1 MLNYFNN
8 NFLKS
13 SKKTKIELYIL
24 PLLICV
30 FLYLFFLEKGKNEDV
45 EISSKLNYEEFY
57 NKKFESSFLE
67 FFSSLEKLAKKY
79 EILILK
85 NEKDKSIILLKAQG
99 KKQSILN
106 FIKDIE
112 NLNNFTKIDF
122 FNMNKNEETKNYI
135 FELKINLNKYYIK
148 NLKEIEY
155 EKKYEKVIVTQNS
168 QNKEFRINAIV
179 DDFAFINETWIKK
192 NEKIEDYK
200 LIKIDRNFVVLSNES
215 NEIKLELLNE
225 EYFKENN

>member
-13 SKKTKIELYIL
+13 SKKTKIELYVL

-30 FLYLFFLEKGKNEDV
+30 FLYLFFLEKGKNKDV
-45 EISSKLNYEEFY
+45 EISSKLNYEKFY

-67 FFSSLEKLAKKY
+67 LFSSLEKLAKKY
-79 EILILK
+79 EISILK
-85 NEKDKSIILLKAQG
+85 NEKNENIILLKAVG
-99 KKQSILN
+99 NKQSIFD

-122 FNMNKNEETKNYI
+122 LNMNKNEETKIYT

-148 NLKEIEY
+148 NLKNIEY
-155 EKKYEKVIVTQNS
+155 EKNHEKVIVTQNC
-168 QNKEFRINAIV
+168 QNKEFKINAIV
-179 DDFAFINETWIKK
+179 DDYAFINETWIKK
-192 NEKIEDYK
+192 NEKIENYK
-200 LIKIDRNFVVLSNES
+200 LITIDRDFVVLSNES

-225 EYFKENN
+225 EYFKEIN

>member
-1 MLNYFNN
+1 
-8 NFLKS
+8 
-13 SKKTKIELYIL
+13 
-24 PLLICV
+24 
-30 FLYLFFLEKGKNEDV
+30 
-45 EISSKLNYEEFY
+45 
-57 NKKFESSFLE
+57 
-67 FFSSLEKLAKKY
+67 
-79 EILILK
+79 
-85 NEKDKSIILLKAQG
+85 
-99 KKQSILN
+99 
-106 FIKDIE
+106 
-112 NLNNFTKIDF
+112 
-122 FNMNKNEETKNYI
+122 MNKNEETKNYT

>member
-85 NEKDKSIILLKAQG
+85 NEKDKNIILLKAQG

-155 EKKYEKVIVTQNS
+155 EKKYEKIIVTQNS

>member
-13 SKKTKIELYIL
+13 NKKTKIELYIL

-67 FFSSLEKLAKKY
+67 LFSSLEKLAKKY

-85 NEKDKSIILLKAQG
+85 NEKDKNIILLKAQG

-155 EKKYEKVIVTQNS
+155 EKKYEKVIATQNS

>member
-67 FFSSLEKLAKKY
+67 LFSSLEKLAKKY

>member
-85 NEKDKSIILLKAQG
+85 NEKDKNIILLKAQG

-122 FNMNKNEETKNYI
+122 FNMNKNEETKNYT

-215 NEIKLELLNE
+215 NEIRLELLNE

>member
-67 FFSSLEKLAKKY
+67 LFSSLEKLAKKY

-85 NEKDKSIILLKAQG
+85 NEKDKNIILLKAQG

>member
-13 SKKTKIELYIL
+13 NKKTKIELYIL

-85 NEKDKSIILLKAQG
+85 NEKDKNIILLKAQG

-148 NLKEIEY
+148 NLKEIKY

>member
-13 SKKTKIELYIL
+13 SKKTKIELYVL
-24 PLLICV
+24 PLLIYLL
-30 FLYLFFLEKGKNEDV
+30 LYLFLLEKDKNEEV

-67 FFSSLEKLAKKY
+67 LFSSLEKLAKKY
-79 EILILK
+79 EISILK
-85 NEKDKSIILLKAQG
+85 NEKNENIILLKAVG
-99 KKQSILN
+99 NKQSIFD

-122 FNMNKNEETKNYI
+122 LNMNKNEETKIYT

-148 NLKEIEY
+148 NLKNIEY
-155 EKKYEKVIVTQNS
+155 EKNHEKVFVTQNS
-168 QNKEFRINAIV
+168 QNKEFKINAIV
-179 DDFAFINETWIKK
+179 DDYAFINETWIKK
-192 NEKIEDYK
+192 NEKIENYK
-200 LIKIDRNFVVLSNES
+200 LIKINRDFVVLSNEL

-225 EYFKENN
+225 EYFKETN

>member
-13 SKKTKIELYIL
+13 SKKTKIELYVL
-24 PLLICV
+24 PLLIYLL
-30 FLYLFFLEKGKNEDV
+30 LYLFLLEKDKNKDV

-67 FFSSLEKLAKKY
+67 LFSSLEKLAKKY
-79 EILILK
+79 EISILK
-85 NEKDKSIILLKAQG
+85 NEKNENIILLKAVG
-99 KKQSILN
+99 NKQSIFD

-122 FNMNKNEETKNYI
+122 LNMNKNEETKIYT

-148 NLKEIEY
+148 NLKNIEY
-155 EKKYEKVIVTQNS
+155 EKNHEKVFVTQNS
-168 QNKEFRINAIV
+168 QNKEFKINAIV
-179 DDFAFINETWIKK
+179 DDYAFINETWIKK
-192 NEKIEDYK
+192 NEKIENYK
-200 LIKIDRNFVVLSNES
+200 LIKINRDFVVLSNEL

-225 EYFKENN
+225 EYFKETN

>member
-13 SKKTKIELYIL
+13 SKKTKIELYVL
-24 PLLICV
+24 PLLIYLLLYV
-30 FLYLFFLEKGKNEDV
+30 FLLEKGKNKDV

-67 FFSSLEKLAKKY
+67 LFSSLEKLAKKY
-79 EILILK
+79 EISILK
-85 NEKDKSIILLKAQG
+85 NEKNENIILLKAVG
-99 KKQSILN
+99 NKQSIFD

-122 FNMNKNEETKNYI
+122 LNMNKNEETKIYT

-148 NLKEIEY
+148 NLKNIEY
-155 EKKYEKVIVTQNS
+155 KKNHEKVFVTQNN
-168 QNKEFRINAIV
+168 QNKEFKINAIV
-179 DDFAFINETWIKK
+179 DDYAFINETWIKK
-192 NEKIEDYK
+192 NEKIENYK
-200 LIKIDRNFVVLSNES
+200 LIKINRDFVVLSNEL

-225 EYFKENN
+225 EYFKETN

>member
-1 MLNYFNN
+1 MCI
-8 NFLKS
+8 S
-13 SKKTKIELYIL
+13 
-24 PLLICV
+24 
-30 FLYLFFLEKGKNEDV
+30 LFVFLEKGKNEDV

-85 NEKDKSIILLKAQG
+85 NEKDKNIILLKAQG

-122 FNMNKNEETKNYI
+122 
-135 FELKINLNKYYIK
+135 
-148 NLKEIEY
+148 
-155 EKKYEKVIVTQNS
+155 
-168 QNKEFRINAIV
+168 
-179 DDFAFINETWIKK
+179 
-192 NEKIEDYK
+192 
-200 LIKIDRNFVVLSNES
+200 LI
-215 NEIKLELLNE
+215 
-225 EYFKENN
+225 

>member
-1 MLNYFNN
+1 M
-8 NFLKS
+8 
-13 SKKTKIELYIL
+13 
-24 PLLICV
+24 
-30 FLYLFFLEKGKNEDV
+30 FFLEKGKNEDV

-67 FFSSLEKLAKKY
+67 LFSSLEKLAKKY

-85 NEKDKSIILLKAQG
+85 NEKDKNIILLKAQG

-155 EKKYEKVIVTQNS
+155 EKKYEKVIATQNS

>member
-13 SKKTKIELYIL
+13 SKKTKIELYVL
-24 PLLICV
+24 PLLIYLL
-30 FLYLFFLEKGKNEDV
+30 LYLFLLEKDKNKDV

-67 FFSSLEKLAKKY
+67 LFSSLEKLAKKY
-79 EILILK
+79 EISILK
-85 NEKDKSIILLKAQG
+85 NEKNENIILLKAVG
-99 KKQSILN
+99 NKQSIFD

-122 FNMNKNEETKNYI
+122 LNMNKNEETKIYT

-148 NLKEIEY
+148 NLKNIEY
-155 EKKYEKVIVTQNS
+155 EKNHEKVIVTQNS
-168 QNKEFRINAIV
+168 QNKEFKINAIV
-179 DDFAFINETWIKK
+179 DDYAFINETWIKK
-192 NEKIEDYK
+192 NEKIENYK
-200 LIKIDRNFVVLSNES
+200 LIKINRDFVVLSNEL

-225 EYFKENN
+225 EYFKETN

>member
-13 SKKTKIELYIL
+13 SKKTKIELYVL
-24 PLLICV
+24 PLLIYLL
-30 FLYLFFLEKGKNEDV
+30 LYLFFLEKGKNKDV

-67 FFSSLEKLAKKY
+67 LFSSLEKLAKKY
-79 EILILK
+79 EISILK
-85 NEKDKSIILLKAQG
+85 NEKNENIILLKAVG
-99 KKQSILN
+99 NKQSIFD

-122 FNMNKNEETKNYI
+122 LNMNKNEETKIYT

-148 NLKEIEY
+148 NLKNIEY
-155 EKKYEKVIVTQNS
+155 EKNHEKVFVTQNN
-168 QNKEFRINAIV
+168 QNKEFKINAIV
-179 DDFAFINETWIKK
+179 DDYAFINETWIKK
-192 NEKIEDYK
+192 NEKIENYK
-200 LIKIDRNFVVLSNES
+200 LIKINRDFVVLSNEL

-225 EYFKENN
+225 EYFKETN

>member
-122 FNMNKNEETKNYI
+122 FNMNKNEETKNYT

>member
-85 NEKDKSIILLKAQG
+85 NEKDKNIILLKAQG

-122 FNMNKNEETKNYI
+122 FNMNKNEKTKNYT

>member
-85 NEKDKSIILLKAQG
+85 NEKDKNIILLKAQG

-122 FNMNKNEETKNYI
+122 FNMNKNEETKNYT

-155 EKKYEKVIVTQNS
+155 EKKYEKIIVTQNS

>member
-122 FNMNKNEETKNYI
+122 FNMNKNEETKNYT

-200 LIKIDRNFVVLSNES
+200 LIKIDRNFVVLSNEL

>member
-85 NEKDKSIILLKAQG
+85 NEKDKNIILLKAQG

-122 FNMNKNEETKNYI
+122 FNMNKNEETKNYT

>member
-1 MLNYFNN
+1 M
-8 NFLKS
+8 
-13 SKKTKIELYIL
+13 
-24 PLLICV
+24 ICV

-57 NKKFESSFLE
+57 NKKFESSF
-67 FFSSLEKLAKKY
+67 FRIFSSLEKLAKKY

-85 NEKDKSIILLKAQG
+85 NEKDKNIILLKAQG

-122 FNMNKNEETKNYI
+122 FNMNKNEETKNYT